1 MKKLFTSILML
12 ALTLTVQAQT
22 MNVHFKNGTKVEF
35 NSVNVDYVDFTEKPS
50 DPTLTP
56 GDYVDLGLSVK
67 WASCNLGASTPAGK
81 GGYYAWGETS
91 TKTEYSEKNYA
102 YYKEGSG
109 YTDIGENIAGTQ
121 YDAAT
126 VNLGK
131 DWRMPTK
138 DEVQELCDKC
148 TFTYGEVDDVKGYYA
163 TGKNGNSIFLPCYG
177 YKSGS
182 NSYNWNENEGSFWT
196 GTSEIPPYNK
206 NNGFYLR
213 LHDGEA
219 SINTEFKY
227 SGLQIRPVYSP
238 SSPGGITNITDY
250 ITINR
255 TGMGTTISGGGTRYT
270 VTFEISNKS
279 TETIYLNT
287 LAGVDISENLE
298 GGKSYTITLQST
310 TAALQNYKQTLVF
323 TYNDKKYEIKG

>member
-1 MKKLFTSILML
+1 MKKLFTSTLVL
-12 ALTLTVQAQT
+12 ALTLVAQAQT

-109 YTDIGENIAGTQ
+109 YTNIGENIAGTQ

-131 DWRMPTK
+131 DWRMPTQ

-148 TFTYGEVDDVKGYYA
+148 TFTYGEVNGVKGYYA
-163 TGKNGNSIFLPCYG
+163 TGKNGNCIFLPCYG
-177 YKSGS
+177 YKTGTWDRSEDQG
-182 NSYNWNENEGSFWT
+182 YFWT
-196 GTSEIPPYNK
+196 G
-206 NNGFYLR
+206 
-213 LHDGEA
+213 
-219 SINTEFKY
+219 SINNDNSYFGVSLWLYNGEPSISHYAASKY
-227 SGLQIRPVYSP
+227 EGLQIRPVYSP

-250 ITINR
+250 VTINR
-255 TGMGTTISGGGTRYT
+255 TGMGTTVSGGGTRYT

-279 TETIYLNT
+279 TETIYLKT
-287 LAGVDISENLE
+287 LAGVNISENLE

-323 TYNDKKYEIKG
+323 TYNGKKYEIKG

>member
-109 YTDIGENIAGTQ
+109 YTNIGENIAGTQ

-131 DWRMPTK
+131 DWRMPTQ

-148 TFTYGEVDDVKGYYA
+148 TFTYGEVDGVKGYYA

-177 YKSGS
+177 YKTGTWDRS
-182 NSYNWNENEGSFWT
+182 ENQGYFWT
-196 GTSEIPPYNK
+196 G
-206 NNGFYLR
+206 
-213 LHDGEA
+213 
-219 SINTEFKY
+219 SINNDNSYFGVSLWLYNGEPSISHYAASKY
-227 SGLQIRPVYSP
+227 EGLQIRPVYSP

-255 TGMGTTISGGGTRYT
+255 TGMGTTVSGGGTRYT

-287 LAGVDISENLE
+287 LAGVNISENLE

-310 TAALQNYKQTLVF
+310 TAALQNYKQTLIF
-323 TYNDKKYEIKG
+323 TYNGKKYEIKG

>member
-1 MKKLFTSILML
+1 MKKLFTSTLVL
-12 ALTLTVQAQT
+12 ALTLVAQAQT

-91 TKTEYSEKNYA
+91 TKTKYTKENYA
-102 YYKEGSG
+102 YYKEGSD
-109 YTDIGENIAGTQ
+109 YTDIGKEISGTQ

-138 DEVQELCDKC
+138 DEVHELCEKC
-148 TFTYGEVDDVKGYYA
+148 TFTYGVVDGVKGYYA

-177 YKSGS
+177 YKLNSWGYEKDQGYFWIGIGTEVNSSG
-182 NSYNWNENEGSFWT
+182 YHLWLDEGKAYWD
-196 GTSEIPPYNK
+196 
-206 NNGFYLR
+206 R
-213 LHDGEA
+213 L
-219 SINTEFKY
+219 SLKY
-227 SGLQIRPVYSP
+227 KGLQIRPVYSP

-250 ITINR
+250 VTINR
-255 TGMGTTISGGGTRYT
+255 TGMGTTVSGGGTRYT

-287 LAGVDISENLE
+287 LAGVNISENLE
-298 GGKSYTITLQST
+298 GGKNYTITLQST
-310 TAALQNYKQTLVF
+310 TAALQNYKQTLIF
-323 TYNDKKYEIKG
+323 TYNGKKYEIKG

>member
-12 ALTLTVQAQT
+12 TFTLAMQAQT

-91 TKTEYSEKNYA
+91 TKTKYTEENYA

-109 YTDIGENIAGTQ
+109 YTDIGKNISGTQ

-138 DEVQELCDKC
+138 DEVQELCEKC
-148 TFTYGEVDDVKGYYA
+148 TFTYGEVDGVKGYYA
-163 TGKNGNSIFLPCYG
+163 TGKNGNSIFLPRYG
-177 YKSGS
+177 YKTGTWDRSEDQG
-182 NSYNWNENEGSFWT
+182 YFWT
-196 GTSEIPPYNK
+196 G
-206 NNGFYLR
+206 
-213 LHDGEA
+213 
-219 SINTEFKY
+219 SINNDNSYFGVSLWLYNGKPSISHYAASKY
-227 SGLQIRPVYSP
+227 EGLQIRPVYSP

-255 TGMGTTISGGGTRYT
+255 TGMGTTVSGGGTRYT

-323 TYNDKKYEIKG
+323 TYNGKKYEIKG

>member
-1 MKKLFTSILML
+1 MKKLFTSTLVL
-12 ALTLTVQAQT
+12 ALTLVAQAQT

-109 YTDIGENIAGTQ
+109 YTNIGENIAGTQ

-138 DEVQELCDKC
+138 DEVQELCEKC
-148 TFTYGEVDDVKGYYA
+148 TFTYGEVDGVKGYYA
-163 TGKNGNSIFLPCYG
+163 TGKNGNSIFLPRYG
-177 YKSGS
+177 YKLMYNYEEDQGYFWIGTEVDS
-182 NSYNWNENEGSFWT
+182 NCGYHLWLDEGKAYWD
-196 GTSEIPPYNK
+196 
-206 NNGFYLR
+206 R
-213 LHDGEA
+213 L
-219 SINTEFKY
+219 SLKPK
-227 SGLQIRPVYSP
+227 GLQIRPVYSP
-238 SSPGGITNITDY
+238 SSPGGITNITEY
-250 ITINR
+250 ITITR
-255 TGMGTTISGGGTRYT
+255 TGSSSVTGWGTPVYK
-270 VTFEISNKS
+270 VTFKISNNSK
-279 TETIYLNT
+279 ETIHLST
-287 LAGVDISENLE
+287 LAGVTINTDLK
-298 GGKSYTITLQST
+298 GGDSYTVTLQAST
-310 TAALQNYKQTLVF
+310 SALQDDPQTLVF
-323 TYNDKKYEIKG
+323 TYNGKFYTIKG

>member
-12 ALTLTVQAQT
+12 ALTLAMQAQT

-109 YTDIGENIAGTQ
+109 YTNIGENIAGTQ

-131 DWRMPTK
+131 DWRMPTQ

-148 TFTYGEVDDVKGYYA
+148 TFTYGEVDGVKGYYA

-177 YKSGS
+177 YKTGTWDRSEDQG
-182 NSYNWNENEGSFWT
+182 YFWT
-196 GTSEIPPYNK
+196 G
-206 NNGFYLR
+206 
-213 LHDGEA
+213 
-219 SINTEFKY
+219 SINNDNSYFGVSLWLYNGEPSISHYAASKY
-227 SGLQIRPVYSP
+227 EGLQIRPVYSP
-238 SSPGGITNITDY
+238 ASPGGITNITDY
-250 ITINR
+250 VTINR
-255 TGMGTTISGGGTRYT
+255 TGMGTTVSGGGTRYT

-287 LAGVDISENLE
+287 LAGVNISENLE

-310 TAALQNYKQTLVF
+310 TAALQNYKQTLIF
-323 TYNDKKYEIKG
+323 TYNGKKYEIKG

>member
-12 ALTLTVQAQT
+12 ALTLAMQAQT

-91 TKTEYSEKNYA
+91 TKTKYTEENYA
-102 YYKEGSG
+102 YYKEGSD
-109 YTDIGENIAGTQ
+109 YTDIGKNISGTQ

-131 DWRMPTK
+131 DWRMPTQ

-148 TFTYGEVDDVKGYYA
+148 TFTYGEVDGVKGYYA

-177 YKSGS
+177 YKTGS
-182 NSYNWNENEGSFWT
+182 WNYNENLGYFWT
-196 GTSEIPPYNK
+196 GTINSSSYGYTLWLN
-206 NNGFYLR
+206 
-213 LHDGEA
+213 DGKA
-219 SINTEFKY
+219 SGYSTKSKY
-227 SGLQIRPVYSP
+227 YGLQIRPIYSP

-255 TGMGTTISGGGTRYT
+255 TGMGTTVSGGGTRYT

-323 TYNDKKYEIKG
+323 TYNGKKYEIKG

>member
-12 ALTLTVQAQT
+12 ALTLVTQAQT

-91 TKTEYSEKNYA
+91 TKKEYTQENYA

-109 YTDIGENIAGTQ
+109 YTDIGKNISGTQ

-138 DEVQELCDKC
+138 DEVQELYDKC
-148 TFTYGEVDDVKGYYA
+148 TFTYGEIDGVKGYYA

-177 YKSGS
+177 YH
-182 NSYNWNENEGSFWT
+182 SYSETSKDQGCFWT
-196 GTSEIPPYNK
+196 GTKYGSERFESNVYSM
-206 NNGFYLR
+206 YLSN
-213 LHDGEA
+213 DGE
-219 SINTEFKY
+219 TLLGWTTVKY
-227 SGLQIRPVYSP
+227 DGLQIRPVYSP

-255 TGMGTTISGGGTRYT
+255 TGMGTTVSSGGTRYT
-270 VTFEISNKS
+270 ITFEISNKS

-298 GGKSYTITLQST
+298 GGKSYTITLQSS

-323 TYNDKKYEIKG
+323 TYNGKKYEIKG

>member
-12 ALTLTVQAQT
+12 TFTLAMQAQT

-67 WASCNLGASTPAGK
+67 WASCNLGSSTPAGK

-109 YTDIGENIAGTQ
+109 YTDIGKNIAGTQ

-138 DEVQELCDKC
+138 DEVKELCDKC
-148 TFTYGEVDDVKGYYA
+148 TFTYGEVDGVKGYYA

-177 YKSGS
+177 YKSGRWD
-182 NSYNWNENEGSFWT
+182 YDEDQGYFWFGEDGSSRGNHLWLI
-196 GTSEIPPYNK
+196 E
-206 NNGFYLR
+206 
-213 LHDGEA
+213 GEA
-219 SINTEFKY
+219 YWGSSTQKY
-227 SGLQIRPVYSP
+227 CGLQIRPVYSP
-238 SSPGGITNITDY
+238 SSPGGITNITEY
-250 ITINR
+250 ITITR
-255 TGMGTTISGGGTRYT
+255 TGSSSVTGWGTPVYK
-270 VTFEISNKS
+270 VTFKISNNSK
-279 TETIYLNT
+279 ETIHLST
-287 LAGVDISENLE
+287 LAGVTINTDLK
-298 GGKSYTITLQST
+298 GGDSYTVTLQAST
-310 TAALQNYKQTLVF
+310 SALQDDPQTLVF
-323 TYNDKKYEIKG
+323 TYNGKFYTIKG

>member
-50 DPTLTP
+50 GPTLTSS
-56 GDYVDLGLSVK
+56 GYVDLGLSVK
-67 WASCNLGASTPAGK
+67 WASCNLGASTPAGE

-91 TKTEYSEKNYA
+91 TKTKYTKENYA
-102 YYKEGSG
+102 YST
-109 YTDIGENIAGTQ
+109 YTDIGENITGTQ

-131 DWRMPTK
+131 DWRMPTME
-138 DEVQELCDKC
+138 EVKELCEKC
-148 TFTYGEVDDVKGYYA
+148 TFTYGDVDGVKGYYA

-177 YKSGS
+177 YIGLYNPYTNNYKENEDDGCFWAGSEESSGYGYCLWLSEGTAYWGS
-182 NSYNWNENEGSFWT
+182 NT
-196 GTSEIPPYNK
+196 
-206 NNGFYLR
+206 L
-213 LHDGEA
+213 
-219 SINTEFKY
+219 KY
-227 SGLQIRPVYSP
+227 KGLQIRPVYSP
-238 SSPGGITNITDY
+238 SSSGGITNITDY

-255 TGMGTTISGGGTRYT
+255 TGMGTTVSSGGTRYT

-323 TYNDKKYEIKG
+323 TYNGKKYEIKG

>member
-1 MKKLFTSILML
+1 ML

-138 DEVQELCDKC
+138 DEVKELCDKC
-148 TFTYGEVDDVKGYYA
+148 TFTYGEVDGVKGYYA

-177 YKSGS
+177 YKSGRWD
-182 NSYNWNENEGSFWT
+182 YDEDQGYFWFGEDGSSRGNHLWLI
-196 GTSEIPPYNK
+196 E
-206 NNGFYLR
+206 
-213 LHDGEA
+213 GEA
-219 SINTEFKY
+219 YWGSSTQKY
-227 SGLQIRPVYSP
+227 CGLQIRPVYSP

-255 TGMGTTISGGGTRYT
+255 TGMGTTVSSGGTRYT
-270 VTFEISNKS
+270 VTFEINNKS

-323 TYNDKKYEIKG
+323 TYNGKKYEIKG

>member
-12 ALTLTVQAQT
+12 TFTLAMQAQT

-67 WASCNLGASTPAGK
+67 WASCNLGSSTPAGK

-138 DEVQELCDKC
+138 DEVKELCDKC
-148 TFTYGEVDDVKGYYA
+148 TFTYGEVDGVKGYYA

-177 YKSGS
+177 YKSGRWD
-182 NSYNWNENEGSFWT
+182 YDEDQGYFWFGEDGSSRGNHLWLI
-196 GTSEIPPYNK
+196 E
-206 NNGFYLR
+206 
-213 LHDGEA
+213 GEA
-219 SINTEFKY
+219 YWGSSTQKY
-227 SGLQIRPVYSP
+227 CGLQIRPVYSP

-255 TGMGTTISGGGTRYT
+255 TGMGTTVSSGGTRYT
-270 VTFEISNKS
+270 VTFEINNKS

-323 TYNDKKYEIKG
+323 TYNGKKYEIKG

>member
-109 YTDIGENIAGTQ
+109 YTNIGENIAGTQ

-131 DWRMPTK
+131 DWRMPTQ

-148 TFTYGEVDDVKGYYA
+148 TFTYGEVDGVKGYYA

-177 YKSGS
+177 YKTGTWDRSEDQG
-182 NSYNWNENEGSFWT
+182 YFWT
-196 GTSEIPPYNK
+196 G
-206 NNGFYLR
+206 
-213 LHDGEA
+213 
-219 SINTEFKY
+219 SINNDNSYFGVSLWLYNGEPSISHYAASKY
-227 SGLQIRPVYSP
+227 EGLQIRPVYSP
-238 SSPGGITNITDY
+238 ASPGGITNITDY
-250 ITINR
+250 VTINR
-255 TGMGTTISGGGTRYT
+255 TGMGTTVSGGGTRYT

-287 LAGVDISENLE
+287 LAGVNISENLE

-310 TAALQNYKQTLVF
+310 TAALQNYKQTLIF
-323 TYNDKKYEIKG
+323 TYNGKKYEIKG

>member
-1 MKKLFTSILML
+1 ML

-56 GDYVDLGLSVK
+56 SDYVDLGLSVK

-91 TKTEYSEKNYA
+91 TKTKYTKENYA

-109 YTDIGENIAGTQ
+109 YTDIGKNISGTQ

-138 DEVQELCDKC
+138 DEVQELCEKC
-148 TFTYGEVDDVKGYYA
+148 TFTYGEVDGVKGYYV

-177 YKSGS
+177 YKLNNWDDDEDQGYFWFGEDESTSGNRLWLIEGTAYWGS
-182 NSYNWNENEGSFWT
+182 RSPKYN
-196 GTSEIPPYNK
+196 
-206 NNGFYLR
+206 
-213 LHDGEA
+213 
-219 SINTEFKY
+219 
-227 SGLQIRPVYSP
+227 GLQIRPIYSP

-255 TGMGTTISGGGTRYT
+255 TGMGTTVSGGGTRYT

-287 LAGVDISENLE
+287 LAGVNISENLE

-310 TAALQNYKQTLVF
+310 TAALQNYKQTLIF
-323 TYNDKKYEIKG
+323 TYNGKKYEIKG

>member
-12 ALTLTVQAQT
+12 AITLAMQAQT

-50 DPTLTP
+50 GPTLTSS
-56 GDYVDLGLSVK
+56 GYVDLGLSVN
-67 WASCNLGASTPAGK
+67 WASCNLGASTPASR

-91 TKTEYSEKNYA
+91 TKRKYTKDNYA
-102 YYKEGSG
+102 YSTYTNIGKEIS
-109 YTDIGENIAGTQ
+109 GTQ

-138 DEVQELCDKC
+138 EEVKELCEKC
-148 TFTYGEVDDVKGYYA
+148 TFTYGEVDGVKGYYA
-163 TGKNGNSIFLPCYG
+163 TGKNGNSIFLPCHG
-177 YKSGS
+177 YSTD
-182 NSYNWNENEGSFWT
+182 YNPFTDNYYESVDKGYFWT
-196 GTSEIPPYNK
+196 GSEDTSGYGYHLWLSEGTAYWGSCTQKYN
-206 NNGFYLR
+206 
-213 LHDGEA
+213 
-219 SINTEFKY
+219 
-227 SGLQIRPVYSP
+227 GLQIRPVYSP
-238 SSPGGITNITDY
+238 ASPGGITNITDY
-250 ITINR
+250 VTINR
-255 TGMGTTISGGGTRYT
+255 TGMGTTVSGGGTRYT

-287 LAGVDISENLE
+287 LAGVNISENLE

-323 TYNDKKYEIKG
+323 TYNGKKYEIKG

>member
-12 ALTLTVQAQT
+12 ALTLAMQAQT

-109 YTDIGENIAGTQ
+109 YTNIGENIAGTQ

-131 DWRMPTK
+131 DWRMPTQ

-148 TFTYGEVDDVKGYYA
+148 TFTYGEVDGVKGYYA

-177 YKSGS
+177 YKTGTWDRSEDQG
-182 NSYNWNENEGSFWT
+182 YFWT
-196 GTSEIPPYNK
+196 G
-206 NNGFYLR
+206 
-213 LHDGEA
+213 
-219 SINTEFKY
+219 SINNDNSYFGVSLWLYNGEPSISHYAASKY
-227 SGLQIRPVYSP
+227 EGLQIRPVYSP
-238 SSPGGITNITDY
+238 ASPGGITNITDY
-250 ITINR
+250 VTINR
-255 TGMGTTISGGGTRYT
+255 TGMGTTVSGGGTRYT

-323 TYNDKKYEIKG
+323 TYNGKKYEIKG

>member
-12 ALTLTVQAQT
+12 ALTMAMQAQT

-91 TKTEYSEKNYA
+91 TKTKYTKENYA

-109 YTDIGENIAGTQ
+109 YTDIGKNISGTQ

-131 DWRMPTK
+131 DWCMPTK
-138 DEVQELCDKC
+138 DEVQELCEKC
-148 TFTYGEVDDVKGYYA
+148 TFTYGEVDGVKGYYA
-163 TGKNGNSIFLPCYG
+163 TGKNGNSIFLPRYG
-177 YKSGS
+177 YKLI
-182 NSYNWNENEGSFWT
+182 YNYEKDQGYFWIGTEVDSDCGYHLWLDEGKAYWD
-196 GTSEIPPYNK
+196 
-206 NNGFYLR
+206 R
-213 LHDGEA
+213 LSLKH
-219 SINTEFKY
+219 I
-227 SGLQIRPVYSP
+227 GLQIRPVYSP
-238 SSPGGITNITDY
+238 SSPGGITNITEY
-250 ITINR
+250 ITITR
-255 TGMGTTISGGGTRYT
+255 TGSSSVTGWGTPVYK
-270 VTFEISNKS
+270 VTFKISNNSK
-279 TETIYLNT
+279 ETIHLST
-287 LAGVDISENLE
+287 LAGVTINTDLK
-298 GGKSYTITLQST
+298 GGDSYTVTLQAST
-310 TAALQNYKQTLVF
+310 SALQDDPQTLVF
-323 TYNDKKYEIKG
+323 TYNGKFYTIKG

>member
-12 ALTLTVQAQT
+12 ALTLAMQAQT

-56 GDYVDLGLSVK
+56 GDYVDLGLSVN
-67 WASCNLGASTPAGK
+67 WASCNLGASTPASR

-91 TKTEYSEKNYA
+91 TKTKYTKENYA

-109 YTDIGENIAGTQ
+109 YTDIGKNISGTQ

-138 DEVQELCDKC
+138 DEVQELCEKC
-148 TFTYGEVDDVKGYYA
+148 TFTYGEVDGVKGYYA

-182 NSYNWNENEGSFWT
+182 WDSHENQGCFWIGTEDYYNSSSGNYLWLCEGETYWGST
-196 GTSEIPPYNK
+196 I
-206 NNGFYLR
+206 L
-213 LHDGEA
+213 
-219 SINTEFKY
+219 KY
-227 SGLQIRPVYSP
+227 FGLQIRPVYSP
-238 SSPGGITNITDY
+238 ASPGGITNITDY
-250 ITINR
+250 VTINR
-255 TGMGTTISGGGTRYT
+255 TGMGTTVSGGGTRYT

-287 LAGVDISENLE
+287 LAGVNISENLE

-323 TYNDKKYEIKG
+323 TYNGKKYEIKG

>member
-12 ALTLTVQAQT
+12 ALTLAMQAQT

-91 TKTEYSEKNYA
+91 TKTEYTKKNYA

-109 YTDIGENIAGTQ
+109 YTDIGKNISGTQ

-131 DWRMPTK
+131 DWRMPTE
-138 DEVQELCDKC
+138 DEMQELCEKC
-148 TFTYGEVDDVKGYYA
+148 TFTYGEVDGVKGYYA

-177 YKSGS
+177 YIISYY
-182 NSYNWNENEGSFWT
+182 NSTKDQGYFWT
-196 GTSEIPPYNK
+196 GTLDYTNIGTHLWLY
-206 NNGFYLR
+206 
-213 LHDGEA
+213 DGEA
-219 SINTEFKY
+219 SISTNSKY
-227 SGLQIRPVYSP
+227 EGLQIRPVYSP

-255 TGMGTTISGGGTRYT
+255 TGMGTTVSGGGTRYT

-287 LAGVDISENLE
+287 LAGVNISENLE

-310 TAALQNYKQTLVF
+310 TAALQTYKQTLVF
-323 TYNDKKYEIKG
+323 TYNGKKYEIKG

>member
-12 ALTLTVQAQT
+12 TFTLAMQAQT

-91 TKTEYSEKNYA
+91 TKTKYTEENYA

-109 YTDIGENIAGTQ
+109 YTDIGKNISGTQ

-131 DWRMPTK
+131 DWRMPTQ

-148 TFTYGEVDDVKGYYA
+148 TFTYGEVDGVKGYYA
-163 TGKNGNSIFLPCYG
+163 TGKNGNSIFLPRYG
-177 YKSGS
+177 YKLIYNYEEDQGYFWIGTEVNS
-182 NSYNWNENEGSFWT
+182 NCGYHLWLDEGKAYWD
-196 GTSEIPPYNK
+196 
-206 NNGFYLR
+206 R
-213 LHDGEA
+213 LSLKH
-219 SINTEFKY
+219 I
-227 SGLQIRPVYSP
+227 GLQIRPVYSP
-238 SSPGGITNITDY
+238 SSPGGITNITEY
-250 ITINR
+250 ITITR
-255 TGMGTTISGGGTRYT
+255 TGMGTTVSSGGTRYT
-270 VTFEISNKS
+270 VTFEINNKS

-323 TYNDKKYEIKG
+323 TYNGKKYEIKG

>member
-12 ALTLTVQAQT
+12 ALTLAMQAQT

-67 WASCNLGASTPAGK
+67 WASCNLGTSTPAGK

-109 YTDIGENIAGTQ
+109 YTDIGKEISGTQ

-131 DWRMPTK
+131 DWRMPTY
-138 DEVQELCDKC
+138 DEVQELCEKC
-148 TFTYGEVDDVKGYYA
+148 TFTYGEVNGVKGYYA

-177 YKSGS
+177 YKSGTWDRS
-182 NSYNWNENEGSFWT
+182 EDQGYFWT
-196 GTSEIPPYNK
+196 G
-206 NNGFYLR
+206 
-213 LHDGEA
+213 
-219 SINTEFKY
+219 SINNDNSYFGVSLWLYNGEPSISHYAASKY
-227 SGLQIRPVYSP
+227 EGLQIRPVYSP
-238 SSPGGITNITDY
+238 SSSGGITNITDY

-255 TGMGTTISGGGTRYT
+255 TGMGTTVSGGGTRYT

-287 LAGVDISENLE
+287 LAGVNISENLE

-310 TAALQNYKQTLVF
+310 TAALQNYKQTLIF
-323 TYNDKKYEIKG
+323 TYNGKKYEIKG

>member
-138 DEVQELCDKC
+138 DEVKELCDKC
-148 TFTYGEVDDVKGYYA
+148 TFTYGEVDGVKGYYA

-177 YKSGS
+177 YKSGRWD
-182 NSYNWNENEGSFWT
+182 YDEDQGYFWFGEDGSSRGNHLWLI
-196 GTSEIPPYNK
+196 E
-206 NNGFYLR
+206 
-213 LHDGEA
+213 GEA
-219 SINTEFKY
+219 YWGSSTQKY
-227 SGLQIRPVYSP
+227 CGLQIRPVYSP

-255 TGMGTTISGGGTRYT
+255 TGMGTTVSSGGTRYT
-270 VTFEISNKS
+270 VTFEINNKS

-323 TYNDKKYEIKG
+323 TYNGKKYEIKG

>member
-12 ALTLTVQAQT
+12 ALTLAMQAQT

-91 TKTEYSEKNYA
+91 TKTKYTKENYA

-109 YTDIGENIAGTQ
+109 YTDIGKNISGTQ

-131 DWRMPTK
+131 DWRMPTQ

-148 TFTYGEVDDVKGYYA
+148 TFTYGEVDGVKGYYA
-163 TGKNGNSIFLPCYG
+163 TGKNGNSIFLPRYG
-177 YKSGS
+177 YKSIYNYEEDQGYFWIGTEVNS
-182 NSYNWNENEGSFWT
+182 NCGYHLWLDEGKAYWD
-196 GTSEIPPYNK
+196 
-206 NNGFYLR
+206 R
-213 LHDGEA
+213 LSLKH
-219 SINTEFKY
+219 K
-227 SGLQIRPVYSP
+227 GLQIRPVYSP

-255 TGMGTTISGGGTRYT
+255 TGMGTTVSGGGTRYT

-287 LAGVDISENLE
+287 LAGVNISENLE

-310 TAALQNYKQTLVF
+310 TAALQNYKQTLIF
-323 TYNDKKYEIKG
+323 TYNGKKYEIKG

>member
-1 MKKLFTSILML
+1 ML

-109 YTDIGENIAGTQ
+109 YTNIGENIAGTQ

-131 DWRMPTK
+131 DWRMPTQ

-148 TFTYGEVDDVKGYYA
+148 TFTYGEVDGVKGYYA

-177 YKSGS
+177 YKTGTWDRSEDQG
-182 NSYNWNENEGSFWT
+182 YFWT
-196 GTSEIPPYNK
+196 G
-206 NNGFYLR
+206 
-213 LHDGEA
+213 
-219 SINTEFKY
+219 SINNDNSYFGVSLWLYNGEPSISHYAASKY
-227 SGLQIRPVYSP
+227 EGLQIRPVYSP
-238 SSPGGITNITDY
+238 ASPGGITNITDY
-250 ITINR
+250 VTINR
-255 TGMGTTISGGGTRYT
+255 TGMGTTVSGGGTRYT

-287 LAGVDISENLE
+287 LAGVNISENLE

-310 TAALQNYKQTLVF
+310 TAALQNYKQTLIF
-323 TYNDKKYEIKG
+323 TYNGKKYEIKG

>member
-109 YTDIGENIAGTQ
+109 YTNIGENIAGTQ

-131 DWRMPTK
+131 DWRMPTQ

-148 TFTYGEVDDVKGYYA
+148 TFTYGEIDGVKGYYA

-177 YKSGS
+177 HKSGRWD
-182 NSYNWNENEGSFWT
+182 YNENLGYFWA
-196 GTSEIPPYNK
+196 GTINDSS
-206 NNGFYLR
+206 NGYR
-213 LHDGEA
+213 LWLNDGEA
-219 SINTEFKY
+219 SGYSSESKY
-227 SGLQIRPVYSP
+227 HGLQIRPVYSP

-255 TGMGTTISGGGTRYT
+255 TGMGTTVSSGGTRYT

-323 TYNDKKYEIKG
+323 TYNGKKYEIKG

>member
-12 ALTLTVQAQT
+12 ALTLVTQAQT

-91 TKTEYSEKNYA
+91 TKKEYTKENYA
-102 YYKEGSG
+102 YWKEGSG
-109 YTDIGENIAGTQ
+109 YTDIGENISGTQ

-138 DEVQELCDKC
+138 EEVKELCDNC
-148 TFTYGEVDDVKGYYA
+148 TFTYGEVDGVKGYYA
-163 TGKNGNSIFLPCYG
+163 TGKNGNSIFLPYYG
-177 YKSGS
+177 YKMILDNSENQGYYWAGS
-182 NSYNWNENEGSFWT
+182 ESITNNEFGRILFL
-196 GTSEIPPYNK
+196 Y
-206 NNGFYLR
+206 
-213 LHDGEA
+213 DGRAILGAGEDK
-219 SINTEFKY
+219 SC
-227 SGLQIRPVYSP
+227 GLQIRPVYSP

-255 TGMGTTISGGGTRYT
+255 TGMGTTVSSGGTRYT

-298 GGKSYTITLQST
+298 GGKSYTITLQSS

-323 TYNDKKYEIKG
+323 TYNGKKYEIKG

>member
-91 TKTEYSEKNYA
+91 TKTKYTEENYA

-109 YTDIGENIAGTQ
+109 YTDIGKNISGTQ

-138 DEVQELCDKC
+138 DEVQELCEKC
-148 TFTYGEVDDVKGYYA
+148 TFTYGEVDGVKGYYA

-177 YKSGS
+177 YKTGTWDRSEDQG
-182 NSYNWNENEGSFWT
+182 YFWT
-196 GTSEIPPYNK
+196 G
-206 NNGFYLR
+206 
-213 LHDGEA
+213 
-219 SINTEFKY
+219 SINNDNSYFGVSLWLYNGEPSISHYAASKY
-227 SGLQIRPVYSP
+227 EGLLIRPVYSP

-255 TGMGTTISGGGTRYT
+255 TGMGTTVSGGGTRYT

-310 TAALQNYKQTLVF
+310 TAALQNYKQTLIF
-323 TYNDKKYEIKG
+323 TYNGKKYEIKG

>member
-12 ALTLTVQAQT
+12 ALTLAMQAQT

-91 TKTEYSEKNYA
+91 TKTEYTKENYA
-102 YYKEGSG
+102 YYKEGSS

-138 DEVQELCDKC
+138 DEVQELCEKC
-148 TFTYGEVDDVKGYYA
+148 TFTYGEVDGVKGYYA
-163 TGKNGNSIFLPCYG
+163 TGKNGNSIFLPRYG
-177 YKSGS
+177 YKLIYNYEKDQGYFWIGTEVDS
-182 NSYNWNENEGSFWT
+182 NCGYHLWLDEGKAYWD
-196 GTSEIPPYNK
+196 
-206 NNGFYLR
+206 R
-213 LHDGEA
+213 LSLKH
-219 SINTEFKY
+219 K
-227 SGLQIRPVYSP
+227 GLQIRPVYSP
-238 SSPGGITNITDY
+238 SSPGGITNITEY
-250 ITINR
+250 ITITR
-255 TGMGTTISGGGTRYT
+255 TGSSSVTGWGTPVYK
-270 VTFEISNKS
+270 VTFKISNNSK
-279 TETIYLNT
+279 ETIHLST
-287 LAGVDISENLE
+287 LAGVTINTDLK
-298 GGKSYTITLQST
+298 GGDSYTVTLQAST
-310 TAALQNYKQTLVF
+310 SALQDDPQTLVF
-323 TYNDKKYEIKG
+323 TYNGKFYTIKG

>member
-12 ALTLTVQAQT
+12 TFTLAMQAQT

-91 TKTEYSEKNYA
+91 TKTKYTEENYA

-109 YTDIGENIAGTQ
+109 YTDIGKNISGTQ

-131 DWRMPTK
+131 DWRMPTQ

-148 TFTYGEVDDVKGYYA
+148 TFTYGEVDGVKGYYA

-177 YKSGS
+177 YKTGTWDRSEDQG
-182 NSYNWNENEGSFWT
+182 YFWT
-196 GTSEIPPYNK
+196 G
-206 NNGFYLR
+206 
-213 LHDGEA
+213 
-219 SINTEFKY
+219 SINNDNSYFGVSLWLYNGEPSISHYAASKY
-227 SGLQIRPVYSP
+227 EGLQIRPVYSP
-238 SSPGGITNITDY
+238 ASPGGITNITDY
-250 ITINR
+250 VTINR
-255 TGMGTTISGGGTRYT
+255 TGMGTTVSGGGTRYT

-287 LAGVDISENLE
+287 LAGVNISENLE

-323 TYNDKKYEIKG
+323 TYNGKKYEIKG

>member
-50 DPTLTP
+50 GPTLTSS
-56 GDYVDLGLSVK
+56 GYVDLGLSVK
-67 WASCNLGASTPAGK
+67 WASCNLGASTPAGE

-91 TKTEYSEKNYA
+91 TKKEYSKENYA
-102 YYKEGSG
+102 YST
-109 YTDIGENIAGTQ
+109 YTDIGKEISGTQ

-138 DEVQELCDKC
+138 EEVRELCEKC
-148 TFTYGEVDDVKGYYA
+148 TFTYGDVDGVKGYYA

-177 YKSGS
+177 YDIYNPYSSNHKKDVDEGYFWAGSEESSGHG
-182 NSYNWNENEGSFWT
+182 YHLWLHEGTAYW
-196 GTSEIPPYNK
+196 GVDIQ
-206 NNGFYLR
+206 
-213 LHDGEA
+213 
-219 SINTEFKY
+219 KY
-227 SGLQIRPVYSP
+227 IGLQIRPVYSP
-238 SSPGGITNITDY
+238 SSPGGITNIMDY

-255 TGMGTTISGGGTRYT
+255 TGMGTTVSSGGTRYT

-323 TYNDKKYEIKG
+323 TYNGKKYEIKG

>member
-12 ALTLTVQAQT
+12 TFTLAMQAQT

-67 WASCNLGASTPAGK
+67 WASCNLGSSTPAGK

-138 DEVQELCDKC
+138 DEVKELCDKC
-148 TFTYGEVDDVKGYYA
+148 TFTYGEVDGVKGYYA

-177 YKSGS
+177 YKSGRWD
-182 NSYNWNENEGSFWT
+182 YDEDQGYFWFGEDGSSRGNHLWLI
-196 GTSEIPPYNK
+196 E
-206 NNGFYLR
+206 
-213 LHDGEA
+213 GEA
-219 SINTEFKY
+219 YWGSSTQKY
-227 SGLQIRPVYSP
+227 CGLQIRPVYSP

-255 TGMGTTISGGGTRYT
+255 TGMGTTVSSGGTRYT
-270 VTFEISNKS
+270 VTFEINNKS
-279 TETIYLNT
+279 TETIYLTT

-323 TYNDKKYEIKG
+323 TYNGKKYEIKG

>member
-1 MKKLFTSILML
+1 MRKLFTSTLML
-12 ALTLTVQAQT
+12 SLTLVAQAQT

-131 DWRMPTK
+131 DWRMPTEE
-138 DEVQELCDKC
+138 EVQELCEKC
-148 TFTYGEVDDVKGYYA
+148 TFTYGEVDGVKGYYA

-177 YKSGS
+177 ERSGAYNYYENSGNFWAGTLFDISPNCGRCLYIYNGQAS
-182 NSYNWNENEGSFWT
+182 NS
-196 GTSEIPPYNK
+196 SEI
-206 NNGFYLR
+206 
-213 LHDGEA
+213 
-219 SINTEFKY
+219 KY
-227 SGLQIRPVYSP
+227 RGLQIRPVYSP

-255 TGMGTTISGGGTRYT
+255 TRMGTTVSSGGTRYT

-323 TYNDKKYEIKG
+323 TYNGKKYEVKG

>member
-12 ALTLTVQAQT
+12 ALTLAMQAQT

-109 YTDIGENIAGTQ
+109 YTNIGENIAGTQ

-131 DWRMPTK
+131 DWRMPTQ

-148 TFTYGEVDDVKGYYA
+148 TFTYGEVDGVKGYYA

-177 YKSGS
+177 YKTGTWDRSEDQG
-182 NSYNWNENEGSFWT
+182 YFWT
-196 GTSEIPPYNK
+196 G
-206 NNGFYLR
+206 
-213 LHDGEA
+213 
-219 SINTEFKY
+219 SINNDNSYFGVSLWLYNGEPSICHYAASKY
-227 SGLQIRPVYSP
+227 EGLLIRPVYSP

-255 TGMGTTISGGGTRYT
+255 TGMGTTVSGGGTRYT

-323 TYNDKKYEIKG
+323 TYNGKKYEIKG

>member
-1 MKKLFTSILML
+1 MKKLFTSTLVF
-12 ALTLTVQAQT
+12 ALTLVAQAQT

-91 TKTEYSEKNYA
+91 TKTKYSAKNHA

-109 YTDIGENIAGTQ
+109 YTDIGKNISGTQ

-138 DEVQELCDKC
+138 DEMQELCDKC
-148 TFTYGEVDDVKGYYA
+148 TFTYGEVDGVKGYYA

-177 YKSGS
+177 DKTDKI
-182 NSYNWNENEGSFWT
+182 WDENEGKFWT
-196 GTSEIPPYNK
+196 GSEDNSVFS
-206 NNGFYLR
+206 FYLW
-213 LHDGEA
+213 LYQGKAH
-219 SINTEFKY
+219 NTSTQKY
-227 SGLQIRPVYSP
+227 TGLQIRPVYSP

-250 ITINR
+250 VTINR
-255 TGMGTTISGGGTRYT
+255 TGMGTTVSSGGTRYT

-287 LAGVDISENLE
+287 LAGVNISENLE
-298 GGKSYTITLQST
+298 EGKSYTITLQST
-310 TAALQNYKQTLVF
+310 TAALQNYKQTLIF
-323 TYNDKKYEIKG
+323 TYNGKKYEIKG

>member
-12 ALTLTVQAQT
+12 ALTLAMQAQT

-91 TKTEYSEKNYA
+91 TKTEYSKENYA

-109 YTDIGENIAGTQ
+109 YTGIGENIAGTQ

-138 DEVQELCDKC
+138 DEVQELCEKC
-148 TFTYGEVDDVKGYYA
+148 TFTYGEVDGVKGYYA

-182 NSYNWNENEGSFWT
+182 WDSNENQGCFWIGTENYYNSSSGNYLKLCEGETYWGST
-196 GTSEIPPYNK
+196 I
-206 NNGFYLR
+206 L
-213 LHDGEA
+213 
-219 SINTEFKY
+219 KY
-227 SGLQIRPVYSP
+227 FGLQIRPVYSP
-238 SSPGGITNITDY
+238 ASPGGITNITDY
-250 ITINR
+250 VTINR
-255 TGMGTTISGGGTRYT
+255 TGMGTTVSGGGTRYT

-323 TYNDKKYEIKG
+323 TYNGKKYEIKG

>member
-12 ALTLTVQAQT
+12 TFTLAMQAQT

-91 TKTEYSEKNYA
+91 TKTKYTEENYA

-138 DEVQELCDKC
+138 DEVQELIDKC
-148 TFTYGEVDDVKGYYA
+148 TFTYGKVDGVKGYYA
-163 TGKNGNSIFLPCYG
+163 TGKNGNSIFLPYYG
-177 YKSGS
+177 FKYISETFESIEGHFWSGS
-182 NSYNWNENEGSFWT
+182 VYESDYGWNLVIYDPNKKNSVQNRY
-196 GTSEIPPYNK
+196 Y
-206 NNGFYLR
+206 
-213 LHDGEA
+213 
-219 SINTEFKY
+219 
-227 SGLQIRPVYSP
+227 GLQIRPVYSP
-238 SSPGGITNITDY
+238 SSSGGITNITDY
-250 ITINR
+250 VTINR
-255 TGMGTTISGGGTRYT
+255 TGMGTTVSGSGTRYT

-287 LAGVDISENLE
+287 LAGVNISENLE

-323 TYNDKKYEIKG
+323 TYNGKKYEIKG

>member
-91 TKTEYSEKNYA
+91 TKTEYSKKNYA

-131 DWRMPTK
+131 DWRMPTQ
-138 DEVQELCDKC
+138 DEVKELCDKC
-148 TFTYGEVDDVKGYYA
+148 TFTYGEVDGVKGYYA

-177 YKSGS
+177 HKSDRWDYDEDQG
-182 NSYNWNENEGSFWT
+182 YFWT
-196 GTSEIPPYNK
+196 GTINEFNSNCGYYLWLC
-206 NNGFYLR
+206 NGKAMC
-213 LHDGEA
+213 H
-219 SINTEFKY
+219 SSHSKY
-227 SGLQIRPVYSP
+227 YGLQIRPVYSP

-250 ITINR
+250 ITIAR
-255 TGMGTTISGGGTRYT
+255 TGSSSVTGWGTPIYK
-270 VTFEISNKS
+270 VTFKISNNS
-279 TETIYLNT
+279 TETIHLST
-287 LAGVDISENLE
+287 LGGVTISTDLK
-298 GGKSYTITLQST
+298 GGDSYTVTLQAST
-310 TAALQNYKQTLVF
+310 SALQEEPQTLVF
-323 TYNDKKYEIKG
+323 TYNGKFYSIKG